1 MPDAQEVQSVLDAA
15 ERAAST
21 GDYAAAERLLREAA
35 SHQESVLGSQHPD
48 LANTFNNLG
57 IVCELTE
64 KPDDA
69 EAFFRKSY
77 AIATA
82 SLEPDHPFVATS
94 RKNLEDFCAARGRPV
109 DLPVPRQHVEEKPE
123 PPPAAIVRPSEPRP
137 VSVRNSAPVA
147 SSPVVSRQR
156 FLAVGVGVLIGVVLL
171 FAWLRQR
178 GSASDGSSPAVTESA
193 PTASPAPPS
202 AAPAPAQT
210 RAPQSPP
217 VTAATSRPASA
228 TPPSAPN
235 ARPSRSAAPRPDVVT
250 AQLCTALSTASSW
263 HCAAA
268 GQTVGPGMLYF
279 YTRLKSPTATTVQHR
294 WYRDDRLRQSVE
306 LSVSP
311 NTKDGYRTYSKTTV
325 SGAGQWRVELRTR
338 DGVVLQEQR
347 FAVR

>member
-1 MPDAQEVQSVLDAA
+1 MPDAQELQSVLDAA

-21 GDYAAAERLLREAA
+21 GDYAAAERLLRDAA
-35 SHQESVLGSQHPD
+35 SQQESTLGSRHPD

-109 DLPVPRQHVEEKPE
+109 DLPVPQQAVGKEPE
-123 PPPAAIVRPSEPRP
+123 PAPAIIVRPAEPQP
-137 VSVRNSAPVA
+137 VSVRH
-147 SSPVVSRQR
+147 SSPVAVAPPVSRQR
-156 FLAVGVGVLIGVVLL
+156 LLAVGVGVLIGIVLL
-171 FAWLRQR
+171 FAWLRER
-178 GSASDGSSPAVTESA
+178 GSAPDGPGSAVTESA
-193 PTASPAPPS
+193 PTPASAQPRAAPPPPPAQAAPSSAARAASRPVSAPPS
-202 AAPAPAQT
+202 
-210 RAPQSPP
+210 PP
-217 VTAATSRPASA
+217 RTPRPI
-228 TPPSAPN
+228 
-235 ARPSRSAAPRPDVVT
+235 RSAAPSPDVVT
-250 AQLCTALSTASSW
+250 AQLCTALSTAASW
-263 HCAAA
+263 HCAGA
-268 GQTVGPGMLYF
+268 GQTVAPGTLYF

-325 SGAGQWRVELRTR
+325 SGAGQWRVELRSR

-347 FAVR
+347 FSVR